1 LSKTAINLCV
11 VVLFRKESAFK
22 AKHIYLLALIDLT
35 NAYVS
40 HHLKPWTLV
49 AMR

>member
-1 LSKTAINLCV
+1 LSKFAINLCV
-11 VVLFRKESAFK
+11 VVLFRKESAFGVTFDF
-22 AKHIYLLALIDLT
+22 LVALIDLT

-40 HHLKPWTLV
+40 HHLKPGALV